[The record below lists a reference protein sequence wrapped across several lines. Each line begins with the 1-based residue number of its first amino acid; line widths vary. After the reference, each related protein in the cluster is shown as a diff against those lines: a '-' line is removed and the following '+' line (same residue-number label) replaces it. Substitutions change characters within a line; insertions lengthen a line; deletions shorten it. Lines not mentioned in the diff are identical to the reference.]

1 MWVVTTQLDGTA
13 LAPCQGVIL
22 GPAASASH
30 GDLLETWNPRLWPQP
45 TESESAFSQDPR
57 VPRWHVEYEPC
68 CLRVIIWVAVRPSL
82 HQNCCLV
89 KFCSSGL
96 ANLEIPQASEL
107 LIPFSQ
113 QRIQFPGKT
122 MESETHPVKSKSYT
136 SPMFFFWWR
145 GGHWKLL
152 NVC

>member
-57 VPRWHVEYEPC
+57 VPRWHIEYEPC
-68 CLRVIIWVAVRPSL
+68 CLSYHLSSRPTKFTSKLLPCKILLFRTGQSWNTSSIWTSNPFFPAEDTISR
-82 HQNCCLV
+82 QNHGEWN
-89 KFCSSGL
+89 SSSKEQKL
-96 ANLEIPQASEL
+96 Y
-107 LIPFSQ
+107 FS
-113 QRIQFPGKT
+113 
-122 MESETHPVKSKSYT
+122 HV
-136 SPMFFFWWR
+136 FFWWR